1 MNFKGCSANSA
12 VQSNRRRA
20 MQVITQ
26 LPRWLNR
33 GTRSGCAVLAVLGSV
48 LAGCASGGKL
58 HPEPAKA
65 VPPTAAVAPAVSS
78 GPVVAPLADGRDGF
92 SIREMPGTDAEA
104 RKDFERAAALMQ
116 NADYAKA
123 AGLLE
128 GVIERSPG
136 VTAPYVNLAI
146 AYRHMGKPEPAEAHL
161 KTALTLV
168 PSHPLASNEYG
179 LLLRKAGRFAEAR
192 AIYEKTLA
200 SFPAYYPAR
209 KNLGILC
216 DLYLNDQACAL
227 EQYEKYSEAK
237 PADEKAKIWIAEL
250 KARMGQQ

>member
-1 MNFKGCSANSA
+1 
-12 VQSNRRRA
+12 
-20 MQVITQ
+20 MQVSTQ

-33 GTRSGCAVLAVLGSV
+33 GTRTGCAALAVLGSV
-48 LAGCASGGKL
+48 LAGCTTGGKL
-58 HPEPAKA
+58 LPEPAAA
-65 VPPTAAVAPAVSS
+65 VPPAVAVAPVVPS
-78 GPVVAPLADGRDGF
+78 GPVVAPLADGREGF

-104 RKDFERAAALMQ
+104 RRDFERAAALLQ

-136 VTAPYVNLAI
+136 VAAPYVNLAI
-146 AYRHMGKPEPAEAHL
+146 AYRHLDKPEPAEAQL
-161 KTALTLV
+161 KTALALV
-168 PSHPLASNEYG
+168 PAHPLASNEYG

-209 KNLGILC
+209 RNLGILC

-227 EQYEKYSEAK
+227 AQYEMYSEAK
-237 PADEKAKIWIAEL
+237 PADEQVKIWIAEL
-250 KARMGQQ
+250 KARMGQH